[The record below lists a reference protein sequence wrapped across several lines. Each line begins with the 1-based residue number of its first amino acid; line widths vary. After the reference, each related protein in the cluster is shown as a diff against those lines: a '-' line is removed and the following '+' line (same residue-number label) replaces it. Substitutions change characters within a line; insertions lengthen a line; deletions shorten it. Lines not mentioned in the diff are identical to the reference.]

1 MDPRLK
7 DLRRQR
13 RKQRKTLEALM
24 GIRQE
29 QREREKRAV
38 LSEVSRRAT
47 PPSLK
52 QSTLLI
58 QTHNKKP
65 ERGTRNPP
73 DVAVTTPEFIK
84 EALRDAVQDF
94 EQCLQRSKDD
104 RLLSSTPK
112 GGAKVQR
119 FDLIEDAAGTK
130 CSKFNTFP
138 RSLSSPEDGGGI
150 NQQHRQQPQT
160 STYKM
165 FRQSSNSSLSSIS
178 SSSDAVLA
186 GLPSEVPR
194 RYNLDETSSIASI
207 TSEMSAQTLRNI
219 REQGRMMGSSVEFD
233 V

>member
-119 FDLIEDAAGTK
+119 FDLIEDAPRAT
-130 CSKFNTFP
+130 SKFNTFP
-138 RSLSSPEDGGGI
+138 RSLSSPEDHGGVK
-150 NQQHRQQPQT
+150 PQT

-219 REQGRMMGSSVEFD
+219 REQGRMGSSVEFD